1 MREAAGAPSP
11 DAADAAD
18 AQDNYAYVSDFVQRV
33 HELSGVTHFI
43 VHARAAVLG
52 GLSPAA
58 NRSIPPLRHREVHAL
73 ASDFPKL
80 GCVLYKSF
88 SPIARFQHLIAS
100 PFN

>member
-1 MREAAGAPSP
+1 
-11 DAADAAD
+11 
-18 AQDNYAYVSDFVQRV
+18 
-33 HELSGVTHFI
+33 VTHFI

-80 GCVLYKSF
+80 G
-88 SPIARFQHLIAS
+88 
-100 PFN
+100 